1 MLDVKTG
8 GLLQEEKLTE
18 LKVKGVA
25 INSRRDWSECQP
37 FSTAATL
44 ILPPGFVWLKSH
56 TQWSKQ
62 AMASI
67 KI

>member
-25 INSRRDWSECQP
+25 MSECQP